1 MADNKQSCI
10 IHHDSVNKADKLI
23 SPVSLESWTTL
34 KNAGYIRQFKALI
47 DIAETLKED
56 ELPNLFYHRQCRCLF
71 TMKRSLE
78 IISKGCVTDDTDN
91 RLQNV

>member
-1 MADNKQSCI
+1 MTDNTQSCI
-10 IHHDSVNKADKLI
+10 IHNDSVNKADKLI

-34 KNAGYIRQFKALI
+34 KNAAYIRQFKALT

-78 IISKGCVTDDTDN
+78 IISKGCVMDSTEEPST
-91 RLQNV
+91 